1 MKSKKLLLDK
11 IALEIER
18 CRICKKA
25 KIGRAVPGEGNS
37 DAKVVF
43 IGEAPGRKEAET
55 GRPFIGRSGQLLRS
69 LIKEVYV
76 KEKDIYITS
85 PVKYLPK
92 RGTPNSSE
100 IAHGKIHLDKQL
112 AVIKPKIIVLL
123 GTTAQKALLAKLHPV
138 LKEHGRIVIEEKRKY
153 FITLHPAAVLRFP
166 KYKSLFRSDFKKL
179 QKLINEE

>member
-1 MKSKKLLLDK
+1 MNSKDTLLKK
-11 IALEIER
+11 IAREIEK
-18 CRICKKA
+18 CRICKKDT
-25 KIGRAVPGEGNS
+25 IGRAVPGEGNS
-37 DAKVVF
+37 DAKIVF

-69 LIKEVYV
+69 LIKEVGL

-92 RGTPNSSE
+92 RGTPSASN
-100 IAHGKIHLDKQL
+100 IAHGKVHLDKQL
-112 AVIKPKIIVLL
+112 AVVKPKIVVLL
-123 GTTAQKALLAKLHPV
+123 GTTAQKALLVKLYPI
-138 LKEHGRIVIEEKRKY
+138 LKEHGKIIIEEKGKY

-179 QKLINEE
+179 KKLINEE

>member
-1 MKSKKLLLDK
+1 MKSKDLLLKK
-11 IALEIER
+11 IARVIEK
-18 CRICKKA
+18 CRVCKKD

-37 DAKVVF
+37 DAKIVF
-43 IGEAPGRKEAET
+43 IGEAPGRKEAES

-69 LIKEVYV
+69 FIKGVGL

-92 RGTPNSSE
+92 HGTPTAPD

-112 AVIKPKIIVLL
+112 AVITPEIIVLL
-123 GTTAQKALLAKLHPV
+123 GTTAQKALLAKLYPV
-138 LKEHGRIVIEEKRKY
+138 LKEHGRIIIENNGKY
-153 FITLHPAAVLRFP
+153 FITIHPAAVLRFP
-166 KYKSLFRSDFKKL
+166 KYKSLFRFDFKKL